1 MSATRNGNGTE
12 AGTQAGAGPQADAG
26 PNADAV
32 AASTRAPVVETLPGI
47 LRVATGEVRRG
58 AEREFVSL
66 VAARI
71 SRALSET
78 PALRGFAGG
87 YRRVE
92 GRDHFA
98 LVSYWASE
106 AALRRTLGEHADRVE
121 SAYDLLGT
129 TAVAQRVEHYEV
141 LPPADGGI
149 VDFSGGV
156 IRLSRTT
163 IRPER
168 LAAGYERIHRSADE
182 LARERMLIAQY
193 IGRRVSDGRHRVVT
207 ASVWPS
213 LAAVEAFVGP
223 RPTEELIFPEM
234 AAYIDDV
241 SIEHYHTI
249 AFGFGAASYEP
260 PRRAFAVRFADRA
273 AADGAI
279 ARLRDSFRLGEKDA
293 VVAPLGRTEPG
304 SGTGDEVVVV
314 IRIRPGDRFDA
325 ERMIADLGGAFLTSL
340 A

>member
-1 MSATRNGNGTE
+1 MSATRSGNGT
-12 AGTQAGAGPQADAG
+12 AAGAEVRGHADA
-26 PNADAV
+26 
-32 AASTRAPVVETLPGI
+32 AASSTPAPIVETLPGI
-47 LRVATGEVRRG
+47 LRVSTGEVRRG

-71 SRALSET
+71 SRALAET

-98 LVSYWASE
+98 LVSYWASA
-106 AALRRTLGEHADRVE
+106 AALGRILGERPEDPTTMAG
-121 SAYDLLGT
+121 LLGT
-129 TAVAQRVEHYEV
+129 AATAERIEHYEV
-141 LPPADGGI
+141 LPPAVGGI

-168 LAAGYERIHRSADE
+168 LAAGYERIHRSGDE

-193 IGRRVSDGRHRVVT
+193 IGRRLADGRHRVVT

-223 RPTEELIFPEM
+223 RPTEGLIFPEM
-234 AAYIDDV
+234 AAYIDEV

-249 AFGFGAASYEP
+249 EFGFGAASYEP

-273 AADGAI
+273 TADAAI
-279 ARLRDSFRLGEKDA
+279 AQLRASFRLGEKDA

-314 IRIRPGDRFDA
+314 IRIPPAERFEA

>member
-1 MSATRNGNGTE
+1 VTARKPGRGTRVGESAGESAE
-12 AGTQAGAGPQADAG
+12 APAS
-26 PNADAV
+26 
-32 AASTRAPVVETLPGI
+32 AAAAQVVETLPGV
-47 LRVATGEVRRG
+47 LRVSTGEVRRG

-92 GRDHFA
+92 GRDQFA
-98 LVSYWASE
+98 LITYWASAE
-106 AALRRTLGEHADRVE
+106 SLGRILGERPEDAA
-121 SAYDLLGT
+121 SIATLLGT
-129 TAVAQRVEHYEV
+129 AATAERIEHYEV
-141 LPPADGGI
+141 LPPAGGGI

-193 IGRRVSDGRHRVVT
+193 IGRRMADGRHRVVT

-234 AAYIDDV
+234 AAYLDEV

-249 AFGFGAASYEP
+249 EFGFGAASYEP

-273 AADGAI
+273 TADGAI
-279 ARLRDSFRLGEKDA
+279 ERLRDSFRLGEKDA

-314 IRIRPGDRFDA
+314 IRIRPGDRFEA